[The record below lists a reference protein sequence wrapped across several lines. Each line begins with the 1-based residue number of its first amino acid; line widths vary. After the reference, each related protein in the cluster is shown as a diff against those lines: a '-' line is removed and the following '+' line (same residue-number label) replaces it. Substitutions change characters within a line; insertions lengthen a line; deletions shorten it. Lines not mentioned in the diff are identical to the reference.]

1 MLLNDGTYL
10 CPFCVSSWDC
20 DGPHIE
26 EEDLDSFYLR
36 LHHIRQD
43 LADLAREEI
52 LNNQSLATAD
62 LAQIIHKAI
71 SERSPS

>member
-36 LHHIRQD
+36 LYHIRQD
-43 LADLAREEI
+43 LAELAREEI
-52 LNNQSLATAD
+52 LNNQTLPTVE
-62 LAQIIHKAI
+62 LAQAIYKSI

>member
-26 EEDLDSFYLR
+26 EKDLPSFYLR
-36 LHHIRQD
+36 LYHIRED
-43 LADLAREEI
+43 LAELAREEI
-52 LNNQSLATAD
+52 LSNRNLSHEE
-62 LAQIIHKAI
+62 LAQVIHKAI
-71 SERSPS
+71 TNRTPS